1 MRLDRITVQKRVEHM
16 TSVSDEH
23 GNMTAVVEHFDLERE
38 VASLQQQ
45 KPTGTGVSSKLLF
58 KNADLRI
65 VMLSLK
71 AGAHLDEHHAD
82 GTCSVHVLRGAI
94 QLRTNEQTHD
104 LGPGHLL
111 TLAAST
117 PHSVNAAQDAVFL
130 LTLSWP
136 RDQELRALKH
146 RGYGS

>member
-1 MRLDRITVQKRVEHM
+1 M

-23 GNMTAVVEHFDLERE
+23 GNMTAIVEHFDLDRE
-38 VASLQQQ
+38 ITSLQQQ
-45 KPTGTGVSSKLLF
+45 KPTGTGVRSKLLF

-65 VMLSLK
+65 VLMSLG

-94 QLRTNEQTHD
+94 QLRMLEQTHE
-104 LGPGHLL
+104 LGAGHLL

-117 PHSVNAAQDAVFL
+117 AHSVSAAQEAIFL

>member
-1 MRLDRITVQKRVEHM
+1 M
-16 TSVSDEH
+16 TPVSDEH
-23 GNMTAVVEHFDLERE
+23 GNMTAVVERFDLDRE
-38 VASLQQQ
+38 ITVLQQQ
-45 KPTGTGVSSKLLF
+45 KPTGTGVRSKLLF
-58 KNADLRI
+58 KNAALRI
-65 VMLSLK
+65 VLLSLG
-71 AGAHLDEHHAD
+71 AGAHLEEHHAD

-94 QLRTNEQTHD
+94 QLRTHEQTYE
-104 LGPGHLL
+104 LGAGHLL

-117 PHSVNAAQDAVFL
+117 PHSVSAAQEAIFL